1 MRWRMGAGTRFLAV
15 LMGICLLFFGISP
28 MVPEA
33 EEPDESPPTVSA
45 QAAILRSADGVVLY
59 TKNSDVR
66 LPMAST
72 TKIMTALVAI
82 EQLPA
87 DSVITVPKEAV
98 GVEGSSAYLIA
109 GEQITLTDLLYALL
123 LQSANDAATAIAIAV
138 SGSVESF
145 AELMNKRAKEM
156 GLTNTHF
163 CNPHGLDDPDHYTSA
178 ADLAE
183 IAACA
188 LQNPEFRKI
197 VSERKYVSTSL
208 SEVTRWFTNHNRML
222 MTYDGAIGVKTGYT
236 MRTGR
241 CLVSAAERDGL
252 TLIAVTLRDPDDWR
266 DHTAMLDYGYS
277 CFEKVTLATPG
288 EITAELLLEGGVTDR
303 VRCSNRQELTV
314 WMPKGTESDYEVQIQ
329 LPNFEYAPVSPDEA
343 EGKVLF
349 LQDGR
354 VIGTLELYPEWEVQ
368 AEELPPTL
376 LEKIASFFLSI
387 LRFVGT
393 LLAKRAR

>member
-1 MRWRMGAGTRFLAV
+1 MHLRMGMWFRPVAV
-15 LMGICLLFFGISP
+15 LMGVMLVFFGVCP
-28 MVPEA
+28 LVPKA
-33 EEPDESPPTVSA
+33 LESDTPQPTVSA
-45 QAAILRSADGVVLY
+45 QAAILRSADGAVLFE
-59 TKNSDVR
+59 KNSDAR

-72 TKIMTALVAI
+72 TKIMTALVAM

-87 DSVITVPKEAV
+87 DTVITVPKEAV
-98 GVEGSSAYLIA
+98 GVEGSSAYLIE
-109 GEQITLTDLLYALL
+109 GEQITLGDLLYALL

-138 SGSVESF
+138 SGSVEGF
-145 AELMNKRAKEM
+145 AELMNLRAEEM

-163 CNPHGLDDPDHYTSA
+163 CNPHGLDDPNHYTTA

-197 VSERKYVSTSL
+197 VSERKAVTTSL
-208 SEVTRWFTNHNRML
+208 SGVTRWFTNHNRML
-222 MTYDGAIGVKTGYT
+222 MSYEGAIGVKTGYT

-252 TLIAVTLRDPDDWR
+252 TLIAVTLRDPNDWR
-266 DHTAMLDYGYS
+266 DHTAMLDYGFS
-277 CFEKVTLATPG
+277 RFEKVTLAMPG
-288 EITAELLLEGGVTDR
+288 EITADLCLQGGVTNR

-314 WMPKGTESDYEVQIQ
+314 WLPKGTESDYEVQVQ
-329 LPNFEYAPVSPDEA
+329 LPGFEYAPVSPDQS
-343 EGKVLF
+343 EGMLLF
-349 LQDGR
+349 LQNGR

-368 AEELPPTL
+368 AEEVPPTF

-387 LRFVGT
+387 LRFVGI
-393 LLAKRAR
+393 LFAKRAR

>member
-1 MRWRMGAGTRFLAV
+1 MHRSMGTGIRFFAV
-15 LMGICLLFFGISP
+15 VMGILLLFGSSAAFLQ
-28 MVPEA
+28 A
-33 EEPDESPPTVSA
+33 EEIGASLPTVSA
-45 QAAILRSADGVVLY
+45 QAAILRSADGTVLFE
-59 TKNSDVR
+59 KNSDAR

-109 GEQITLTDLLYALL
+109 GEQITLGDLLHALL

-183 IAACA
+183 ITARAME
-188 LQNPEFRKI
+188 NPEFREI
-197 VSERKYVSTSL
+197 VSEQKYVSTSL
-208 SEVTRWFTNHNRML
+208 SGITRWFTNHNRLL
-222 MTYDGAIGVKTGYT
+222 MSYDGAIGVKTGYT

-266 DHTAMLDYGYS
+266 DHTAMLDYGFS
-277 CFEKVTLATPG
+277 CFEKVTLAMPG

-303 VRCSNRQELTV
+303 VRCSNCRELTV
-314 WMPKGTESDYEVQIQ
+314 WLPKGSENTCEIRIQ
-329 LPNFEYAPVSPDEA
+329 LPNFEYAPVSPDQA
-343 EGKVLF
+343 EGTVLF
-349 LQDGR
+349 VQNGR
-354 VIGTLELYPEWEVQ
+354 VIGTLVLYPEWEVQ
-368 AEELPPTL
+368 AEEPSPTL
-376 LEKIASFFLSI
+376 FDKIASFFLGI

-393 LLAKRAR
+393 LLAMRAR